1 MNNIITSSRK
11 SSQLFLNYVKKS
23 LDIIPHIDQEVLISG
38 DIKTSDIIQ
47 SYILYRDDYFHEKIF
62 KPIILKESI
71 KSEILSPG
79 SGEISLLLSLL
90 LLDDLLPKIIS
101 GNHYRESKD
110 KLEKDCDD
118 LINKINKASRILDKK
133 SFDQIINQSFKE
145 HKEREII
152 KAGINLSGSSRKI
165 IVNKSNKNESSINVS
180 DGYNFSISPDR
191 NFLKKS
197 WSRKNVN
204 CLIIDGVI
212 LEVSEIHHLLT
223 YASESNE
230 PYVVFVRGLSPD
242 VKNTIFVNNN
252 RGTIDIMPV
261 EIPISESTINIF
273 SDLSAVCGCDITSS
287 YKGDLISKASIEKI
301 SIIDSI
307 RIDEKGVSIKNKSV
321 EKRVLTQIQQILE
334 KRSEILEPQNRV
346 LFDERINALSSG
358 KVEIKIGY
366 NDQLKNPIV
375 IESIDKFFRSIPNIL
390 KFGYI
395 KRSNLFKSTSCETHV
410 ENHIYQIL
418 KSRKINHVSSHSLV
432 CSIKS
437 SLSIVGSILSTGCIL
452 PCNQS

>member
-11 SSQLFLNYVKKS
+11 SSKLFLNYVKKS
-23 LDIIPHIDQEVLISG
+23 LDIISNIDQEILISG

-47 SYILYRDDYFHEKIF
+47 AYILYKDDYFHEKIF
-62 KPIILKESI
+62 KPIILKGAI

-79 SGEISLLLSLL
+79 AGEISLLLSLFL
-90 LLDDLLPKIIS
+90 LYDLLPEVIS
-101 GNHYRESKD
+101 GNHYREIKD
-110 KLEKDCDD
+110 KLEKDCDK
-118 LINKINKASRILDKK
+118 LIDKIDKASQILDKK
-133 SFDQIINQSFKE
+133 SFDQMINQGFKDQ
-145 HKEREII
+145 KSREII
-152 KAGINLSGSSRKI
+152 KTGINLSGSSRKI
-165 IVNKSNKNESSINVS
+165 IVNKSNKTESSILVS
-180 DGYNFSISPDR
+180 DGYNFSISPDK
-191 NFLKKS
+191 NFLKKT

-223 YASESNE
+223 YASESHE
-230 PYVVFVRGLSPD
+230 PYVIFVRGLSPD

-252 RGTIDIMPV
+252 RGTIDIMPI
-261 EIPISESTINIF
+261 EIPVSEHTINIF

-301 SIIDSI
+301 SVVESV
-307 RIDEKGVSIKNKSV
+307 RVDEKGVSIKNKDV
-321 EKRVLTQIQQILE
+321 ERRVATQIREISE

-346 LFDERINALSSG
+346 LFDKRISALSSG

-366 NDQLKNPIV
+366 NDQLKNPII

-395 KRSNLFKSTSCETHV
+395 KRSNLFSRSYETSV

-418 KSRKINHVSSHSLV
+418 KNRKISYISSHSLI
-432 CSIKS
+432 CSVKS
-437 SLSIVGSILSTGCIL
+437 SLSIVSSILSTGCIL